1 MTSVGRPPEVDSEGK
16 VVLKCTL
23 PVYIPTKL
31 ANFLKEKGINR
42 SKLFTQI
49 VGKMYNKELCPRCY
63 NETVTETLLGW
74 YCEDCNKHNVNGN
87 NKISHI
93 ELKKCENC
101 ERNYNPP
108 YNMFKQPED
117 KSFLK
122 GCQDCVDIYEAKK
135 RLETEGIEV

>member
-1 MTSVGRPPEVDSEGK
+1 MAPVGRPPEVDSEGK
-16 VVLKCTL
+16 QVLKCLVNVT
-23 PVYIPTKL
+23 IPTKL

-63 NETVTETLLGW
+63 NETIIETLLGW
-74 YCEDCNKHNVNGN
+74 YCETCRVKKYQGEPR
-87 NKISHI
+87 HI

-101 ERNYNPP
+101 ERSYNPP

-122 GCQDCVDIYEAKK
+122 GCGDCVDIYEAKK
-135 RLETEGIEV
+135 RLASEGIEV